1 MALADNQLPKLDWT
15 NKYKILPYPIS
26 TIENYFQNKLGSLIF
41 NPLDLHFVHYK
52 LFLSR
57 KTEGIDPMKS

>member
-1 MALADNQLPKLDWT
+1 MVLADQLPKLDWT

-41 NPLDLHFVHYK
+41 NPLDLHLVHYK